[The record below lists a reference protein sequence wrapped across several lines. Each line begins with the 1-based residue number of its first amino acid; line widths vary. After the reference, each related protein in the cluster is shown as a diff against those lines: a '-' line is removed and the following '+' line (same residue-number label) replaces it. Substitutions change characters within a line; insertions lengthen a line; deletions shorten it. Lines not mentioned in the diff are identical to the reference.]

1 MRVVDWPVVRAALHA
16 PVSRELHGWLLSG
29 RRSARIRGIAHA
41 GGTAHRIGQAVTV
54 LRAEFARPLYVGQ
67 RVAVAGMCASS
78 FRQHVRAV
86 TPCQVQSGCAR

>member
-67 RVAVAGMCASS
+67 RWPWRACVRRASS
-78 FRQHVRAV
+78 SMVRAV
-86 TPCQVQSGCAR
+86 TP